1 MAGSYLSLPFLI
13 LNMGGEMI
21 YILDQ
26 RLRAQNIA
34 PDKSQR
40 VLLDVIRN
48 LYAERLQEDL
58 FRPQPLYSLTSARQ
72 FFDRL
77 AHSSIMK
84 LNTSSMNKLFDL
96 MVMGVK
102 RQALCV
108 RYPEELLHVTA
119 IHLETVRAL
128 IPEAPEAQLLIA
140 CAARVAQVYEPLP
153 VQTFFEIRQELLRFF
168 QDRHVKVSLFL
179 QEAVQLEDGVL
190 VISVT
195 GEGPPGVLVPGSI
208 SKFGAGGEALSRT
221 AVETATTRGFLP
233 AMYAD
238 RIHVRKTTLGRN
250 IYDHS
255 AKPLDQPSPTQAAI
269 AAAPVPESKPPS
281 LPFQTSFVPPPLSSE
296 MDEARSKVAKW
307 EIDSLANMIRPASTA
322 DEQILRI
329 DLFPE
334 IMETDRSQR
343 SEVREVEGRQKNEHL
358 DRLRRELES
367 VPAPTTGKTEEEDL
381 MDLLDPS

>member
-1 MAGSYLSLPFLI
+1 MAGAYLSLPFLI

-102 RQALCV
+102 RQTLCV
-108 RYPEELLHVTA
+108 RYPEELLHVIA
-119 IHLETVRAL
+119 IHLETVRTL
-128 IPEAPEAQLLIA
+128 ISEAPETQLLIA
-140 CAARVAQVYEPLP
+140 CGTRVSQIYESMP

-179 QEAVQLEDGVL
+179 QDAVQLEDGVL

-195 GEGPPGVLVPGSI
+195 GEGPPGTLVPGSI

-221 AVETATTRGFLP
+221 AVDTACTKGFLP
-233 AMYAD
+233 AMYTD

-255 AKPLDQPSPTQAAI
+255 SKLPDQPSPGQPL
-269 AAAPVPESKPPS
+269 APVSVPFAESRPPA
-281 LPFQTSFVPPPLSSE
+281 LPVQAPFVAPTLSSE
-296 MDEARSKVAKW
+296 MDEARGKVAKW
-307 EIDSLANMIRPASTA
+307 EIDSLANMIRPAST
-322 DEQILRI
+322 DEQVLRI

-334 IMETDRSQR
+334 ITETDRSQR
-343 SEVREVEGRQKNEHL
+343 SEVREVEGKQKNEHL

-367 VPAPTTGKTEEEDL
+367 VPEPAKGRTEEEDL
-381 MDLLDPS
+381 MDLLDP

>member
-128 IPEAPEAQLLIA
+128 ISEAPEAQMLIG
-140 CAARVAQVYEPLP
+140 CGARVTQVYESMS

-179 QEAVQLEDGVL
+179 QDAVQLEDGVL
-190 VISVT
+190 VVSVT
-195 GEGPPGVLVPGSI
+195 GEGPPGTLIPGSI
-208 SKFGAGGEALSRT
+208 SKFGTSGEVLSRT
-221 AVETATTRGFLP
+221 AVETACTRGFLP
-233 AMYAD
+233 AMYTD

-255 AKPLDQPSPTQAAI
+255 NKLPDQPSPTQI
-269 AAAPVPESKPPS
+269 SAPVPEAKPPA
-281 LPFQTSFVPPPLSSE
+281 LPVETPIMVPALSSE
-296 MDEARSKVAKW
+296 MDEARSRVAKW
-307 EIDSLANMIRPASTA
+307 EIDSLANMIRTA
-322 DEQILRI
+322 PTDEQVLRI

-334 IMETDRSQR
+334 VMETDRSQR
-343 SEVREVEGRQKNEHL
+343 SEVREVQGKQKNDHL
-358 DRLRRELES
+358 DRLRRDLES
-367 VPAPTTGKTEEEDL
+367 VPEPAKGRTEEEDL
-381 MDLLDPS
+381 MDLLDP

>member
-1 MAGSYLSLPFLI
+1 
-13 LNMGGEMI
+13 MI

-58 FRPQPLYSLTSARQ
+58 FRPQPMYSLSSTRQ

-102 RQALCV
+102 RQALCI

-119 IHLETVRAL
+119 IHLETVRSL
-128 IPEAPEAQLLIA
+128 ITEAPEAQLLIS
-140 CAARVAQVYEPLP
+140 CGARVAQIFEPLP
-153 VQTFFEIRQELLRFF
+153 VQTFFEIRQELLRYF

-179 QEAVQLEDGVL
+179 QDAVQLEDGVL

-195 GEGPPGVLVPGSI
+195 GEGPPGILVPGSI
-208 SKFGAGGEALSRT
+208 SKFGQGGEVLNRT
-221 AVETATTRGFLP
+221 AVETASTRGFLP
-233 AMYAD
+233 AMYSD

-255 AKPLDQPSPTQAAI
+255 TKLPDQTAPQVPS
-269 AAAPVPESKPPS
+269 APVTEVKPPS
-281 LPFQTSFVPPPLSSE
+281 LPIQPPVVEQLSSE
-296 MDEARSKVAKW
+296 MDQARSRVAKW
-307 EIDSLANMIRPASTA
+307 EIDSLANMIRSPAA
-322 DEQILRI
+322 DEQVLRI

-334 IMETDRSQR
+334 VMESERSQR
-343 SEVREVEGRQKNEHL
+343 SDIREVEGKQRNDHL
-358 DRLRRELES
+358 DRLRKDLEGVTVS
-367 VPAPTTGKTEEEDL
+367 SKSERTEEEDL